1 MDHSPPGSLSW
12 DSPDRN
18 TGVGYHAFLQGISPT
33 QGSNQHLFCLLH
45 WEVSSLPLAPSGKS
59 MPHHKSLLF
68 SFVSL
73 YLAIIPGTTQE
84 TSGKHWLDE
93 FSGYILN
100 FLNPS
105 PIQKIILVSIN
116 YCTHWE
122 VQEFKYYSLT
132 KMSSTN
138 DLSVSIL
145 AWAQSPPSL
154 AEDSARVLVHLRRK
168 GGTRVLVVWRQA
180 LGKSLLIEMN
190 AEAGWRLSG
199 SPQGHQILN
208 VENST

>member
-1 MDHSPPGSLSW
+1 MRPHRRQPTRLPRPW

-33 QGSNQHLFCLLH
+33 QGSNQRLFCLLH
-45 WEVSSLPLAPSGKS
+45 WEVGSLPLAPSGKPI
-59 MPHHKSLLF
+59 PHHKSLLF

-145 AWAQSPPSL
+145 VWAQSPPSL
-154 AEDSARVLVHLRRK
+154 AEILLESWYIWGGRVGWEYSWSEGRL
-168 GGTRVLVVWRQA
+168 W
-180 LGKSLLIEMN
+180 GKASL
-190 AEAGWRLSG
+190 
-199 SPQGHQILN
+199 
-208 VENST
+208 

>member
-1 MDHSPPGSLSW
+1 MEIRYGTSACSSLVVWPHLSAGEAGKCSPPSGQALSHLPTYVCAKSLQLCLTHCEPMDHSPPGSLSW

-59 MPHHKSLLF
+59 IPHHKSLLF

-116 YCTHWE
+116 YCTH
-122 VQEFKYYSLT
+122 
-132 KMSSTN
+132 
-138 DLSVSIL
+138 
-145 AWAQSPPSL
+145 
-154 AEDSARVLVHLRRK
+154 
-168 GGTRVLVVWRQA
+168 
-180 LGKSLLIEMN
+180 
-190 AEAGWRLSG
+190 
-199 SPQGHQILN
+199 
-208 VENST
+208 